1 MIAQNEEVLHRRA
14 TAVVTIAAGVT
25 SLASLIIGLSGA
37 DFDFEAVSEA
47 ATFIALGTDAVA
59 PVRWGLWLSMFGSY
73 LLLVPVAL
81 LLLRWLRQDDP
92 VVADL
97 ATVAAGFYILLGAA
111 GASVLAS
118 TLPDLIQQYADAD
131 AALRAGLLN
140 DFDLARRIGE
150 DGLQGVVQNV
160 AGAAWFAASSST
172 RARRGGHCG
181 RGVPGG
187 QRRRDHGRCRGIAV
201 HRADRHRPAGT
212 RLGYRHGHLAVASWR
227 PSPHRL
233 SHVIL
238 AGRAPDISKQ
248 QFTAVANVGSGQCR
262 SL

>member
-1 MIAQNEEVLHRRA
+1 MIGQNEEVAHRRG

-25 SLASLIIGLSGA
+25 SLASLVVGLSGA
-37 DFDFEAVSEA
+37 DFDFEAVSES

-118 TLPDLIQQYADAD
+118 TLPDLILRYADAD
-131 AALRAGLLN
+131 AAMRVGLLN
-140 DFDLARRIGE
+140 DFDLARRIAE

-160 AGAAWFAASSST
+160 AGAAWFLGMGSLL
-172 RARRGGHCG
+172 R
-181 RGVPGG
+181 
-187 QRRRDHGRCRGIAV
+187 
-201 HRADRHRPAGT
+201 RHRPALGGAAIAVGVFLVVNAVGIMVDVEALRFIGLTGNVLLAPAWAIGMGT
-212 RLGYRHGHLAVASWR
+212 SLLR
-227 PSPHRL
+227 SP
-233 SHVIL
+233 
-238 AGRAPDISKQ
+238 
-248 QFTAVANVGSGQCR
+248 
-262 SL
+262 

>member
-1 MIAQNEEVLHRRA
+1 MIAQNGEVLHRRA

-25 SLASLIIGLSGA
+25 SLASLIVGLSGA

-81 LLLRWLRQDDP
+81 FLLRWLRQDDP

-118 TLPDLIQQYADAD
+118 TLPDLIQRYADAD
-131 AALRAGLLN
+131 AAMRAGLLN
-140 DFDLARRIGE
+140 DFDLARRIAE

-160 AGAAWFAASSST
+160 AGAAWFLGMGSLL
-172 RARRGGHCG
+172 R
-181 RGVPGG
+181 
-187 QRRRDHGRCRGIAV
+187 
-201 HRADRHRPAGT
+201 RHRPA
-212 RLGYRHGHLAVASWR
+212 LGAAAIAVGAFLVVNAVGIMVDVEALRFIGLTGNVLLAPAWAIGMGAS
-227 PSPHRL
+227 L
-233 SHVIL
+233 L
-238 AGRAPDISKQ
+238 
-248 QFTAVANVGSGQCR
+248 R
-262 SL
+262 SR

>member
-14 TAVVTIAAGVT
+14 TAVVTIAAGVM
-25 SLASLIIGLSGA
+25 SLASLIVGLSGA
-37 DFDFEAVSEA
+37 DFDFEAVSES

-118 TLPDLIQQYADAD
+118 TLPDLIQRYADAD
-131 AALRAGLLN
+131 TADVAMRAGLLN
-140 DFDLARRIGE
+140 DFDLARRIAE

-160 AGAAWFAASSST
+160 AGAAWFLGMGSLLW
-172 RARRGGHCG
+172 
-181 RGVPGG
+181 
-187 QRRRDHGRCRGIAV
+187 
-201 HRADRHRPAGT
+201 RHRPALGAAAMAVGAFLVVNAVGIMVDVEALRFIGLTGNVLLAPAWAIGMGT
-212 RLGYRHGHLAVASWR
+212 WLWR
-227 PSPHRL
+227 SP
-233 SHVIL
+233 
-238 AGRAPDISKQ
+238 
-248 QFTAVANVGSGQCR
+248 
-262 SL
+262 

>member
-1 MIAQNEEVLHRRA
+1 MVAQNEAVAHRRA

-25 SLASLIIGLSGA
+25 SLASLVVGLSGA
-37 DFDFEAVSEA
+37 GFDVEAVSES

-81 LLLRWLRQDDP
+81 LLLRRLRQDDP

-118 TLPDLIQQYADAD
+118 TLPDLIQRYAGAG
-131 AALRAGLLN
+131 AAVRAGLLS
-140 DFDLARRIGE
+140 DFDLARRIAE

-160 AGAAWFAASSST
+160 AGAAWFL
-172 RARRGGHCG
+172 
-181 RGVPGG
+181 GVGSLLG
-187 QRRRDHGRCRGIAV
+187 
-201 HRADRHRPAGT
+201 RHRPV
-212 RLGYRHGHLAVASWR
+212 LGAAAVAVGAFLVVNAAGIMVDVEALRFIGLTGTVLLAPAWAIGMGAWLLR
-227 PSPHRL
+227 SP
-233 SHVIL
+233 
-238 AGRAPDISKQ
+238 
-248 QFTAVANVGSGQCR
+248 
-262 SL
+262 

>member
-25 SLASLIIGLSGA
+25 SLASLVVGLSGA

-81 LLLRWLRQDDP
+81 FLLRWLRQDDP

-131 AALRAGLLN
+131 AARRAGLLN
-140 DFDLARRIGE
+140 DFDLARRIAE

-160 AGAAWFAASSST
+160 AGAAWFLGMGSLL
-172 RARRGGHCG
+172 R
-181 RGVPGG
+181 
-187 QRRRDHGRCRGIAV
+187 
-201 HRADRHRPAGT
+201 RHRPA
-212 RLGYRHGHLAVASWR
+212 LGAAAIAVGAFLVVNAVGIMVDVEALRFVGLTGNVLLAPAWAIGMGASLLR
-227 PSPHRL
+227 SP
-233 SHVIL
+233 
-238 AGRAPDISKQ
+238 
-248 QFTAVANVGSGQCR
+248 
-262 SL
+262 

>member
-1 MIAQNEEVLHRRA
+1 MIAQHEEVRHRRA

-25 SLASLIIGLSGA
+25 SLASLIVGLSGA
-37 DFDFEAVSEA
+37 DFDFEAVSES

-97 ATVAAGFYILLGAA
+97 SAVAAGFYILLGAA

-131 AALRAGLLN
+131 AAMRAGLLN
-140 DFDLARRIGE
+140 DFDLARRIAE

-160 AGAAWFAASSST
+160 AGAAWFLGMGSLLW
-172 RARRGGHCG
+172 
-181 RGVPGG
+181 
-187 QRRRDHGRCRGIAV
+187 
-201 HRADRHRPAGT
+201 RHRPA
-212 RLGYRHGHLAVASWR
+212 LGAAALAVGAFLVVNAAGIMVDVEALRFIGLTGNVLLAPAWAIGMGTWLWR
-227 PSPHRL
+227 SP
-233 SHVIL
+233 
-238 AGRAPDISKQ
+238 
-248 QFTAVANVGSGQCR
+248 
-262 SL
+262 

>member
-1 MIAQNEEVLHRRA
+1 MIAQHEEILHRRA
-14 TAVVTIAAGVT
+14 TAVVTIAAGLT
-25 SLASLIIGLSGA
+25 SLASLIVGLSGA
-37 DFDFEAVSEA
+37 DFDFEAVSES

-111 GASVLAS
+111 GAGVLAS

-131 AALRAGLLN
+131 AAMRAGLLN
-140 DFDLARRIGE
+140 DFDLARRIAE

-160 AGAAWFAASSST
+160 AGAAWFLGMGSLL
-172 RARRGGHCG
+172 R
-181 RGVPGG
+181 
-187 QRRRDHGRCRGIAV
+187 
-201 HRADRHRPAGT
+201 RHRPGLGVAAIAVGAFLVVNAVGIMVDVEGLRFIGLTGT
-212 RLGYRHGHLAVASWR
+212 VLLAPAWAIGMGTWLSR
-227 PSPHRL
+227 SP
-233 SHVIL
+233 
-238 AGRAPDISKQ
+238 
-248 QFTAVANVGSGQCR
+248 
-262 SL
+262 

>member
-1 MIAQNEEVLHRRA
+1 MVAQNEAVAHRRA
-14 TAVVTIAAGVT
+14 TAVVTIAAGLT
-25 SLASLIIGLSGA
+25 SLASLVVGLSGA
-37 DFDFEAVSEA
+37 GFDVEAVSES

-81 LLLRWLRQDDP
+81 LLLRRLRQDDP

-118 TLPDLIQQYADAD
+118 TLPDLIQRYAGAG
-131 AALRAGLLN
+131 AAVRAGLLS

-160 AGAAWFAASSST
+160 AGAAWFL
-172 RARRGGHCG
+172 
-181 RGVPGG
+181 GVGSLLG
-187 QRRRDHGRCRGIAV
+187 
-201 HRADRHRPAGT
+201 RHRPV
-212 RLGYRHGHLAVASWR
+212 LGAAAVAVGAFLVVNAAGIMVDVEALRFIGLTGTVLLAPAWAIGMGAWLLR
-227 PSPHRL
+227 SP
-233 SHVIL
+233 
-238 AGRAPDISKQ
+238 
-248 QFTAVANVGSGQCR
+248 
-262 SL
+262 

>member
-1 MIAQNEEVLHRRA
+1 MIAQNEEVPHRRV

-25 SLASLIIGLSGA
+25 SLASLIVGLSGA

-81 LLLRWLRQDDP
+81 YLLRWLRQDDP

-118 TLPDLIQQYADAD
+118 TLPDLIQRYADAD
-131 AALRAGLLN
+131 AAMRAGLLN
-140 DFDLARRIGE
+140 DFDLARRIAE

-160 AGAAWFAASSST
+160 AGAAWFLGMGSLL
-172 RARRGGHCG
+172 R
-181 RGVPGG
+181 
-187 QRRRDHGRCRGIAV
+187 
-201 HRADRHRPAGT
+201 RHRPMLGAAAIAVGAFLVVNAAGIMVDVEALRFIGLT
-212 RLGYRHGHLAVASWR
+212 GNVLLAPAWAVGMGTSLLRAGD
-227 PSPHRL
+227 HR
-233 SHVIL
+233 
-238 AGRAPDISKQ
+238 R
-248 QFTAVANVGSGQCR
+248 TA
-262 SL
+262 

>member
-1 MIAQNEEVLHRRA
+1 MIAQNKEIPHRRA

-25 SLASLIIGLSGA
+25 SLASLIVGLSGA

-73 LLLVPVAL
+73 LLLVPIAL
-81 LLLRWLRQDDP
+81 HLLRWLRQDDP

-97 ATVAAGFYILLGAA
+97 STVAAGFYILLGAA

-131 AALRAGLLN
+131 AAMRAGLLN
-140 DFDLARRIGE
+140 DFDLARRIAE

-160 AGAAWFAASSST
+160 AGAAWFL
-172 RARRGGHCG
+172 
-181 RGVPGG
+181 GVGSLL
-187 QRRRDHGRCRGIAV
+187 R
-201 HRADRHRPAGT
+201 RHRPALGAAAIAVGAFLVVNAAGIMVDVEALRFIGLTGNVLLAPAWAIGMGT
-212 RLGYRHGHLAVASWR
+212 SLLR
-227 PSPHRL
+227 SP
-233 SHVIL
+233 
-238 AGRAPDISKQ
+238 
-248 QFTAVANVGSGQCR
+248 
-262 SL
+262 

>member
-1 MIAQNEEVLHRRA
+1 MVARNEEVLHRRA

-25 SLASLIIGLSGA
+25 SLASLVVGLSGA
-37 DFDFEAVSEA
+37 DFDFEAVSES

-92 VVADL
+92 VAADL
-97 ATVAAGFYILLGAA
+97 SAVAAGFYVLLGAA

-131 AALRAGLLN
+131 AATRAGLLS

-160 AGAAWFAASSST
+160 AGAAWFLGMGSLL
-172 RARRGGHCG
+172 R
-181 RGVPGG
+181 
-187 QRRRDHGRCRGIAV
+187 
-201 HRADRHRPAGT
+201 RHRPALGAAAMAVGAFLVVNAAGIMVDVEALRFIGLTGNVLLAPAWAIGMGT
-212 RLGYRHGHLAVASWR
+212 WLLR
-227 PSPHRL
+227 SP
-233 SHVIL
+233 
-238 AGRAPDISKQ
+238 
-248 QFTAVANVGSGQCR
+248 
-262 SL
+262 

>member
-14 TAVVTIAAGVT
+14 IAVVTIAAGVT
-25 SLASLIIGLSGA
+25 SLASLIVGLSGA
-37 DFDFEAVSEA
+37 DFDFEAVSES

-118 TLPDLIQQYADAD
+118 TLPDLIQRYADAD
-131 AALRAGLLN
+131 AAMRAGLLN
-140 DFDLARRIGE
+140 DFDLARRIAE

-160 AGAAWFAASSST
+160 AGAAWFLGMGSLL
-172 RARRGGHCG
+172 
-181 RGVPGG
+181 V
-187 QRRRDHGRCRGIAV
+187 
-201 HRADRHRPAGT
+201 RHRPALGAAAIAVGAFLVVNAVGIMVDVEPLRFIGLTGNVLLAPAWAIGMGT
-212 RLGYRHGHLAVASWR
+212 SLLR
-227 PSPHRL
+227 SP
-233 SHVIL
+233 
-238 AGRAPDISKQ
+238 
-248 QFTAVANVGSGQCR
+248 
-262 SL
+262 

>member
-1 MIAQNEEVLHRRA
+1 MVAQNEEVSHRRA
-14 TAVVTIAAGVT
+14 TAAVTIAAGVT
-25 SLASLIIGLSGA
+25 SLASLVVGLSGA

-97 ATVAAGFYILLGAA
+97 ATVAAGFYLLLGAA

-118 TLPDLIQQYADAD
+118 TLPDLIQRYADAD
-131 AALRAGLLN
+131 AATRVGLLN
-140 DFDLARRIGE
+140 DFDLARRIAE

-160 AGAAWFAASSST
+160 AGAAWFLGMGSLL
-172 RARRGGHCG
+172 R
-181 RGVPGG
+181 
-187 QRRRDHGRCRGIAV
+187 
-201 HRADRHRPAGT
+201 RHRPA
-212 RLGYRHGHLAVASWR
+212 LGAAAIAVGAFLVVNAAGIMVDVEALRFIGLTGNVLLAPAWAIGMGAWLLR
-227 PSPHRL
+227 SP
-233 SHVIL
+233 
-238 AGRAPDISKQ
+238 
-248 QFTAVANVGSGQCR
+248 
-262 SL
+262 